1 MFVQFIRCYNGIM
14 KDSEMGRTYNTQ
26 MTENIR
32 IYNLSR
38 KKNMTGMDHS
48 GHLGV
53 DEKTILNGSQDVKR
67 EGVIF
72 A

>member
-53 DEKTILNGSQDVKR
+53 DEKKVLKLIGN
-67 EGVIF
+67 
-72 A
+72 